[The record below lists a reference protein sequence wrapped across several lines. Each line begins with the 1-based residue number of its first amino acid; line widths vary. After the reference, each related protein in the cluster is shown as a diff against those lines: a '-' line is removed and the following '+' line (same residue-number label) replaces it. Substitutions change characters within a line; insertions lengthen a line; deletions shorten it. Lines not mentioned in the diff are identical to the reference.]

1 MKRFNVQGMRLY
13 YSSLEEAIKN
23 NPDTEITECNDTDYL
38 TDITK
43 IKECF
48 QFAGFL
54 SHDEHSVRELYKGKN
69 SHETIEILLFRDPT
83 DKVYYDYL
91 RYRRQVVGDL
101 IVKTL
106 WDVSNPHDFCQR
118 FLSIQPLKYHV
129 TRSFTKKLPK
139 PKELKGIKPICSV
152 LCWEGWH
159 DEGQTRSQL
168 FRKGSDLWIRCPSYS
183 IIYDNKVTENGITG
197 CYYQSMAWSVYQN
210 FFDIMNVCTPK
221 QMTEMC
227 VQEYCRF
234 HKLHEPLNM
243 EWRRY
248 LERICNEVYRMT
260 KVTA

>member
-83 DKVYYDYL
+83 DNVYYDYL

-106 WDVSNPHDFCQR
+106 WDVSNPHDFCR
-118 FLSIQPLKYHV
+118 HF
-129 TRSFTKKLPK
+129 
-139 PKELKGIKPICSV
+139 
-152 LCWEGWH
+152 
-159 DEGQTRSQL
+159 
-168 FRKGSDLWIRCPSYS
+168 
-183 IIYDNKVTENGITG
+183 GITG
-197 CYYQSMAWSVYQN
+197 RAYRQENTLWAQPFRLKQRHGRMHAEFSCLVRAGGDHAPGRTPSHNDGQSFQLGIVQYFYRCIKRVHVYMH
-210 FFDIMNVCTPK
+210 DPALMN
-221 QMTEMC
+221 
-227 VQEYCRF
+227 
-234 HKLHEPLNM
+234 
-243 EWRRY
+243 
-248 LERICNEVYRMT
+248 
-260 KVTA
+260 